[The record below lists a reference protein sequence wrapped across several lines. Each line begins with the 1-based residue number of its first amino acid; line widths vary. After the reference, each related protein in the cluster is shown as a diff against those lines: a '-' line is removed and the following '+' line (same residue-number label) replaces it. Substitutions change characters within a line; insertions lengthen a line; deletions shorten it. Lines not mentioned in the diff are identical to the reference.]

1 MRVVLLLLLLA
12 LGLVAATNHTGG
24 LPSVINISFVK
35 EVTLSVQPP
44 DFVELVQDGNQQQV
58 ESFLSSSLRLLDPT
72 GCTGHSSGSA
82 ACPACRESLDCTP

>member
-12 LGLVAATNHTGG
+12 LGLVAATNPTGG

-44 DFVELVQDGNQQQV
+44 DFVELVQDGDQQQV
-58 ESFLSSSLRLLDPT
+58 ESFLSSSLRLLDPIMRFFDAFF
-72 GCTGHSSGSA
+72 GPQPQPA
-82 ACPACRESLDCTP
+82 APPPSLA